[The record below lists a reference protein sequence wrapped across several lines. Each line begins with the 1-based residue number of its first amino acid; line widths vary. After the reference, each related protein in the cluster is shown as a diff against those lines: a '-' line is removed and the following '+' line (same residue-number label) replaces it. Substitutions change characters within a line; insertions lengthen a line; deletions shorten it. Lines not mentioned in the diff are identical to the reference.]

1 MGDPLREFNRS
12 RVLAAVR
19 AGSATSRTELVAA
32 TGLARSTVTAIVAE
46 LLAAHTLIETDLPA
60 DVRRTGRP
68 ARGLRPAPR
77 QDLVAAVDF
86 GHSHCRVG
94 VVDSQAR
101 IIADETTAM
110 DVDSSPQAAL
120 DHAGAALARVLER
133 VDRDR
138 VVGVGV
144 GLPAPVNSVTGTV
157 GPGNV
162 LPSWVAC
169 HPGDELG
176 ARLALPVTVDND
188 ANLGAVAE
196 VSYGAARGLSD
207 VIYVKASAGIGAG
220 FVLGGR
226 LFRGSTGRAG
236 EIGHVP
242 VDPNGPLCRC
252 GNRGCLETL
261 ASITQVITTMQPP
274 HDDPLT
280 VARVTELVAAG
291 DAGAMRVLGDTGRAI
306 GRVLA
311 DVVNNLNPELV
322 VLGGELSLAGAPVL
336 DGVREAID
344 RHCQPGIARDVRVEI
359 SQLGADAQLLGA
371 AAVALALADATP

>member
-1 MGDPLREFNRS
+1 VGDPLREFNRS

-176 ARLALPVTVDND
+176 AWLALPVTVDND